1 METWNLLVNS
11 ANGVYIPQFFA
22 ESAGGGQINDDDR
35 EILLSGPENDDY
47 WECWEDVLNYCELTD
62 TDGQKFTLHHDSDLW
77 AVPVGFDWE
86 TLEDC

>member
-1 METWNLLVNS
+1 METWNLLVDS
-11 ANGVYIPQFFA
+11 HHGVYVPQIFA
-22 ESAGGGQINDDDR
+22 QMVQADQIEADDKS
-35 EILLSGPENDDY
+35 ILLEGPENEDY
-47 WECWEDVLNYCELTD
+47 WETWEDVLNYCELTD